1 MKATVLLFNF
11 QNKERVM
18 KIRRALLPL
27 KFCIRQVPKSEY
39 LQPAGFLAGDK
50 SVNPVKEVYDGP
62 ELSDEMLLMAGMGS
76 QEIDALIMAL
86 RRQGVGKINYKAVL
100 TETNRHWRIIDLFE
114 EIKKEH
120 EAMTK

>member
-1 MKATVLLFNF
+1 
-11 QNKERVM
+11 
-18 KIRRALLPL
+18 
-27 KFCIRQVPKSEY
+27 
-39 LQPAGFLAGDK
+39 
-50 SVNPVKEVYDGP
+50 
-62 ELSDEMLLMAGMGS
+62 MAGMGS

-120 EAMTK
+120 DAMTK

>member
-11 QNKERVM
+11 QDKERVM

-76 QEIDALIMAL
+76 REIDALIMAL